1 MNNEN
6 QQLTFLDI
14 LAIGSF
20 ILAIKNLQLNNEQVD
35 GLQKHLKTQDNVLEN
50 EQNKMLEKI
59 IAQNEE
65 IIKLMKGEK

>member
-20 ILAIKNLQLNNEQVD
+20 ILAIKNLQLNNQQVE
-35 GLQKHLKTQDNVLEN
+35 GLQNHLKLQDKE
-50 EQNKMLEKI
+50 MLDKI
-59 IAQNEE
+59 IKQNEE
-65 IIKLMKGEK
+65 IIKLLKGE